1 MALGLPS
8 SDLRRLQDALLCSSL
23 NLRVP
28 KSLPS
33 SYLSFRVLL
42 WLSSF
47 FFSFFKVL
55 LFTYNFVIISAVQQ
69 IYSLSDS
76 FPT

>member
-47 FFSFFKVL
+47 FSFFKVL